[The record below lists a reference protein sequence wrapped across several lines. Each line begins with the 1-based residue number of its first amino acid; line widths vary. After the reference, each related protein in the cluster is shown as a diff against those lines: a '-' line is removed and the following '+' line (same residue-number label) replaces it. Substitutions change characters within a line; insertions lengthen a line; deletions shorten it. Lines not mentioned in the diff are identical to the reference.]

1 MSYKIISF
9 KHSGDIGDIVASLA
23 TVKEICERDC
33 AKAEI
38 HLDTTGGE
46 GDEFVP
52 LQSRNG
58 RTKFN
63 EKSATFLKPLIEV
76 QPYVESVI
84 LDTSPTQADINL
96 NRFRKSFIDK
106 DIIKKTNQNL
116 VYLHQVTFNLAMGYK
131 GPWLRCDKNEKEHKF
146 IICRTPRYQSAHI
159 ICDIIANDRNAEFIG
174 TDFEWE
180 LWKQT
185 FGKYPM
191 GGRVQI
197 ENLLDAAGHIMS
209 SDSFFSNGTC
219 FYWVAVG
226 LGHKNIIHEL
236 GCDIPT
242 TYFQNQNPK
251 ITYFMGAKKIA

>member
-1 MSYKIISF
+1 MNTISF

-23 TVKEICERDC
+23 TVKEICERDE

-38 HLDTTGGE
+38 HLDITGGV

-58 RTKFN
+58 HTKFN
-63 EKSATFLKPLIEV
+63 ENSAKFLKPLIEA
-76 QPYVESVI
+76 QPYVSSVV
-84 LDTSPTQADINL
+84 LDKPPISADVNL
-96 NRFRKSFIDK
+96 NMFRRSFIDR
-106 DIIKKTNQNL
+106 DIISKTNQNL
-116 VYLHQVTFNLAMGYK
+116 MYLHQITFNLEIGYK
-131 GPWLRCDKNEKEHKF
+131 GPWIFSEKNSKRHKLL
-146 IICRTPRYQSAHI
+146 ICRTPRYQSAHI
-159 ICDIIANDRNAEFIG
+159 ICDILANDKNAEFMG

-185 FGKYPM
+185 FGQYPQ
-191 GGRVQI
+191 GGRVEI
-197 ENLLDAAGHIMS
+197 KDLLDASSHIAS
-209 SDSFFSNGTC
+209 SDTFFSNGTC

-226 LGHKNIIHEL
+226 LGHRNIYHEL

-251 ITYFMGAKKIA
+251 ITYFIGGRRVK